1 MKVTTEQRIL
11 IRAIEKAWSS
21 QSFMNRL
28 IEKPMET
35 LDDISNGSFEP
46 PLGYSIEFV
55 HRPDIDIVD
64 INVTQLT
71 EDRPGRV
78 LRINIPQE
86 PDLDSLQLTED
97 QLEIVSAGS
106 EENIASL
113 LLMYLLLPL
122 LL

>member
-11 IRAIEKAWSS
+11 IRAIEKAWAS

>member
-1 MKVTTEQRIL
+1 
-11 IRAIEKAWSS
+11 
-21 QSFMNRL
+21 MNRL